1 MIKLHISFAT
11 QENGFDLTVLFFKV
25 GELPCTFV
33 VYLSKDI
40 WAPALRSR
48 WTKIVKLSGEAMG
61 KLFIGFLFDSGYF
74 FGHKYFYAI
83 L

>member
-11 QENGFDLTVLFFKV
+11 QENGFYLGVLFFKV

-33 VYLSKDI
+33 VYLSKYI
-40 WAPALRSR
+40 RAPAFRSR
-48 WTKIVKLSGEAMG
+48 WTKIVKLSGEAID
-61 KLFIGFLFDSGYF
+61 KILKGFLFDSGYF